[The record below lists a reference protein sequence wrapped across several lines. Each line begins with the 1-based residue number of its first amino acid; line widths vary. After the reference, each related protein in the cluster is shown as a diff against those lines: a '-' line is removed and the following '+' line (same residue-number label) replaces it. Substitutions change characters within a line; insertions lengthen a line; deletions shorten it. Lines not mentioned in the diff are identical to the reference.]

1 MSTNPTTRAWAEI
14 DAAALLRNARTVQ
27 SSVGPDARLLPMVKA
42 DAYGV
47 GVAGAVRA
55 LEPTDPWGFCVAT
68 AEEGARLRALSITR
82 PVVVVSPVP
91 AGSLRTALESDLQ
104 IGISSLDALR
114 VTQDTARS
122 LGLRAGV
129 HLDIDT
135 GMGRS
140 GLDWRAVDSWAPAVS
155 QAAAQALRWV
165 GCYTHLHS
173 ADEGPE
179 SVHEQWRRFQDTLER
194 LDPPDGVVIHVL
206 NSAGAMRL
214 PEYAVA
220 VVRPGIFLYG
230 GEVGAGLPAPEP
242 VVQLRARVV
251 HLKEAEPGD
260 TVGYGATYRA
270 RDSQLWATLA
280 IGYGDG
286 LPRALGNRG
295 HALLRGVRAPI
306 IGRISMDVTV
316 VDITGV
322 PDVGLGDT
330 ATLIGTDGEDRITL
344 DEVAGLAGTISYEV
358 LTGLTLRIPRIW
370 KGLDGS

>member
-14 DAAALLRNARTVQ
+14 DAAALLRNTRTVQ
-27 SSVGPDARLLPMVKA
+27 SSVGPNAGLLPMVKA
-42 DAYGV
+42 DAYGL
-47 GVAGAVRA
+47 GVARAVQV
-55 LEPTDPWGFCVAT
+55 LERTEPWGFGVAT
-68 AEEGARLRALSITR
+68 AEEGAELRALGITR

-91 AGSLRTALESDLQ
+91 EGSLRTALKSDLQ

-129 HLDIDT
+129 HLEIDT
-135 GMGRS
+135 GLGRS

-155 QAAAQALRWV
+155 HAAAQALRWV

-179 SVHEQWRRFQDTLER
+179 SVHEQWRRLQGTLEH
-194 LDPPDGVVIHVL
+194 LEPPDDVVVHVL
-206 NSAGAMRL
+206 NSAGALRL

-230 GEVGAGLPAPEP
+230 GEVGAGIAAPEP

-270 RDSQLWATLA
+270 QNSQRWATLA

-322 PDVGLGDT
+322 LDVGLGDT

-358 LTGLTLRIPRIW
+358 LTGLTPRIPRIW
-370 KGLDGS
+370 KGFDGS